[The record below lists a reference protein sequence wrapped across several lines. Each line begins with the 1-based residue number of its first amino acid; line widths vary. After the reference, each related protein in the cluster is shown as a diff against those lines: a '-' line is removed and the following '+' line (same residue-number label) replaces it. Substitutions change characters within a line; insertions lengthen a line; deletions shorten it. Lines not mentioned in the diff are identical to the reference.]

1 MKKLKLLFFSL
12 LGSVLFNAQIGIG
25 NGTVTPDPSAIL
37 DIQSTSKGLLAPRM
51 TTAQRLAIANPAES
65 LLVYDI
71 NLEAFYNYN
80 LSTTSWVEVGSTGA
94 MKRLTYK
101 LVKSKAD
108 LKAEIQGEK
117 YVLNTNTL
125 YEINGTVVLD
135 KSIDLNN
142 AYIQGLDSGDDKLLF
157 PGGTIFSGATGGS
170 IKGLTLT
177 GGQIFNL
184 TGNASQNLIF
194 RDCIVVG
201 STDSVGTI
209 SNFGMVFSSIVQ
221 YAGNTSGITYNNI
234 NQLLLSNIGWFGN
247 NRGTFETLTGTFGLV
262 QKQGGFS
269 DVGSTATFAFDVSGN
284 PTISGSAVLESVV
297 FTGDPT
303 GAKYVKKYS
312 SGSYTGYNFNNNW
325 TVDSPGIPREGDGN
339 ATGTIYK
346 ENTASFVPTQAEN
359 KNTGYKVNTK
369 TTTTNPQTSTLP
381 TNLFRFTAAE
391 GRLTYVGQKP
401 RTFSVNAT
409 VSYEANT
416 ATTNTDYHF
425 YFVKITGSTVTPLS
439 ETTTYTDTKTNSVIS
454 TIPVSGTVTLAK
466 NDSVELWLKRLSD
479 GNPQIEVVS
488 YNLSIK

>member
-201 STDSVGTI
+201 STASVGTI
-209 SNFGMVFSSIVQ
+209 SDFGMVFSSIVQ

-247 NRGTFETLTGTFGLV
+247 NSGTFEKLTGTFGLV

-269 DVGSTATFAFDVSGN
+269 DVDSTTATFAFDVSDN

-297 FTGDPT
+297 FTGDPS

-346 ENTASFVPTQAEN
+346 ENTASFVPTPATN
-359 KNTGYKVNTK
+359 ISTGYKVITG
-369 TTTTNPQTSTLP
+369 STPP
-381 TNLFRFTAAE
+381 TNLFRFTATE

-466 NDSVELWLKRLSD
+466 NDSVELWLKRLSN